1 MGDVIENGRGVTGMK
16 KATLQKWHL
25 NWNTG
30 KKKEPTMQTGIV
42 KNEGAALLANTMC
55 LAPSFSCRL
64 PHQTNPTC
72 SPSKV
77 VPIASHF
84 ASSPNSGQHNR
95 KVTLTEGRGDDDHK
109 HQFNCSSST
118 VMGADIWLVASPDH
132 HQKSHMGQ
140 HKERAPF
147 RVTATPT
154 DRLGANI

>member
-72 SPSKV
+72 RQSLQSSAYCISFCKQSQQWPAQPQSDSYWGERGRWPQTPVQLQLQHCDGGRYLTGCQPWPPPKISHGATQRESP
-77 VPIASHF
+77 I
-84 ASSPNSGQHNR
+84 
-95 KVTLTEGRGDDDHK
+95 
-109 HQFNCSSST
+109 
-118 VMGADIWLVASPDH
+118 
-132 HQKSHMGQ
+132 
-140 HKERAPF
+140 
-147 RVTATPT
+147 
-154 DRLGANI
+154 